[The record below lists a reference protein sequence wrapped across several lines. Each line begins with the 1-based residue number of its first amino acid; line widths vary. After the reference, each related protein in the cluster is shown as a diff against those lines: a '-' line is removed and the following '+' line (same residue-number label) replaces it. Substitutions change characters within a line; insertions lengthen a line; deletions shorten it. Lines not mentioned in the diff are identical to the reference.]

1 MAEKRKLT
9 YKALA
14 SLKPAHP
21 GQRYELMDSVTRG
34 FGVRIYDSGR
44 KSFFLVTRYPGSPN
58 PTRRSLGEY
67 PTYSLAEAR
76 EKAEQW
82 RKLIRDGKDP
92 KAEEERSRRAE
103 LRSAESNFARV
114 AEEYIRLRVK
124 NHRQHADAER
134 SIRKYL
140 VGRWGDRD
148 IGDIAREN
156 VVDLV
161 EDIGD
166 SAPAMARN
174 VFGHARTLFNW
185 AINRGKYGLET
196 SPCDRVRLAEL
207 IGERE
212 LRKRVLSDTE
222 LKALWDA
229 SASLG
234 YPFRDVYR
242 LLMLT
247 GARKNEVAGARWREI
262 DLDKRIWTVPHERFK
277 SNVQHIV
284 PLSGVVM
291 ELLNGLPRF
300 TVDHLFSSSHG
311 RNPVLDFD
319 RPKKRAD
326 LLMAEILGHQPAPWV
341 VHDIRRTVR
350 TRLSSLRVP
359 DRVAELIIGHGG
371 KGLQRVYDQ
380 HSYEP
385 EMREALELWA
395 NRLHDILS

>member
-9 YKALA
+9 DKAFA
-14 SLKPAHP
+14 SFKPAHA
-21 GQRYELMDSVTRG
+21 GQRYEIMDSVTRG
-34 FGVRIYDSGR
+34 FGVRVYDSGR
-44 KSFFLVTRYPGSPN
+44 KSFFLVSRYPGSPN

-92 KAEEERSRRAE
+92 KVEEERRRRAE
-103 LRSAESNFARV
+103 LRSTESNFARV

-140 VGRWGDRD
+140 IGRWGAMQV
-148 IGDIAREN
+148 GDIAREN

-161 EDIGD
+161 EDIGS

-196 SPCDRVRLAEL
+196 SPCDRVRIAEL

-234 YPFRDVYR
+234 YPFGDVYR
-242 LLMLT
+242 FLMLT

-262 DLDKRIWTVPHERFK
+262 DLDKRIWTVPLERFK

-284 PLSGVVM
+284 PLSGAAM
-291 ELLNGLPRF
+291 ELLDGLPRF

-326 LLMAEILGHQPAPWV
+326 ALMAEILGHRPTPWV